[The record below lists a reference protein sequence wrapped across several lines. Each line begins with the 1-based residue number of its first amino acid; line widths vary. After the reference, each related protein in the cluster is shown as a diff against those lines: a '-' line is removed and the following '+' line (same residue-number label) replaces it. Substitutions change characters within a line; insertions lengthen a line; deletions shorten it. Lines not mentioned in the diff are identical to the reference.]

1 MTDRQLDTWK
11 KVRTV
16 GTVNLVIGIIWL
28 VFTLL
33 AILGS
38 LVLIIANFSIPNDSG
53 PPTPSY
59 VVGIILII
67 ITIIFLLP
75 FAILNI
81 ISGIKLRRPITNP
94 KGWLIYTIVVG
105 VIGIQ
110 SITGIIQL
118 IFGILALGTLSDI
131 EGTQP
136 PEKIR

>member
-53 PPTPSY
+53 PPTPSN
-59 VVGIILII
+59 VVGIILIV

-81 ISGIKLRRPITNP
+81 ISGIKLRKPIANP

-136 PEKIR
+136 PEKIS